1 MLRTRLRAAISPTV
15 LSIELCDNAGVDTK
29 TTLPVQNVCTEKK
42 QGYAV
47 SQQSGDPTESNT
59 CQTANKNDH
68 TAAMLVVGF
77 RFSPSG
83 RRNENLSTT

>member
-1 MLRTRLRAAISPTV
+1 MQASTQKLRYLYRTSAQ
-15 LSIELCDNAGVDTK
+15 K
-29 TTLPVQNVCTEKK
+29 KK

-77 RFSPSG
+77 HFSPSG